1 MGITAAGTVPDSHR
15 IPLHRGGI
23 NRLIA
28 IFGCK
33 STNKKANHQ
42 IKSEIFGDFGV
53 SKVVHFLHH
62 TDGGVDDGKGT
73 ERACSFTKA
82 QTEVE

>member
-28 IFGCK
+28 IYGCK
-33 STNKKANHQ
+33 NTNKKANYQ

-53 SKVVHFLHH
+53 GEVIHLIDHAH
-62 TDGGVDDGKGT
+62 GGVDDGIGA
-73 ERACSFTKA
+73 EGSRPFTKPEA
-82 QTEVE
+82 EVE